1 MVINV
6 MKNNL
11 AECGE
16 HIMIVERTILHL
28 LVIKGLT
35 EKVIPQERPEGG
47 KGESRSDNCEKSS
60 PGTGKSKCEGPEV
73 RRVVTGSPWLL
84 DGAKDFKG
92 EERQWSSGQDS
103 ALPRT
108 HRPVLPSKSGGESSH

>member
-35 EKVIPQERPEGG
+35 EKVI
-47 KGESRSDNCEKSS
+47 
-60 PGTGKSKCEGPEV
+60 
-73 RRVVTGSPWLL
+73 
-84 DGAKDFKG
+84 FK
-92 EERQWSSGQDS
+92 Q
-103 ALPRT
+103 
-108 HRPVLPSKSGGESSH
+108 

>member
-1 MVINV
+1 

-35 EKVIPQERPEGG
+35 EKVI
-47 KGESRSDNCEKSS
+47 
-60 PGTGKSKCEGPEV
+60 
-73 RRVVTGSPWLL
+73 
-84 DGAKDFKG
+84 FK
-92 EERQWSSGQDS
+92 Q
-103 ALPRT
+103 
-108 HRPVLPSKSGGESSH
+108 